1 MATNYY
7 AVKIPTV
14 KNYTEL
20 VDKIKNCPISEAIKY
35 IEKQETEIHIGQFV
49 GGWKFLFKWNEDLY
63 KSYEELIEYL
73 KDCVITSEYGNK
85 MTLKEFET
93 MVENTQIKKSRFEFQ
108 DLNLPNHIYVNGY
121 EFLNADF
128 S

>member
-1 MATNYY
+1 MSTNYY

-35 IEKQETEIHIGQFV
+35 IEKQETKIHLGQFA

-73 KDCVITSEYGNK
+73 KDCDITSEYGTEV
-85 MTLKEFET
+85 TLGEFEA
-93 MVENTQIKKSRFEFQ
+93 MVESAQNKKSRFEFQ
-108 DLNLPNHIYVNGY
+108 DLNLHNHKYVNGY
-121 EFLNADF
+121 EFLDADF